1 MGYEHRGQMQL
12 LHHPLKIKMLALY
25 VCSFLLRGLGQD
37 ATWTGTTPRGWEINR
52 MEGSWS
58 LNYRLVGTDLPS
70 SLDTHLWAFG

>member
-37 ATWTGTTPRGWEINR
+37 ATWTGTTPRGWEIDHVDTPENTYKLIYLYTTHTCR
-52 MEGSWS
+52 
-58 LNYRLVGTDLPS
+58 LND
-70 SLDTHLWAFG
+70 